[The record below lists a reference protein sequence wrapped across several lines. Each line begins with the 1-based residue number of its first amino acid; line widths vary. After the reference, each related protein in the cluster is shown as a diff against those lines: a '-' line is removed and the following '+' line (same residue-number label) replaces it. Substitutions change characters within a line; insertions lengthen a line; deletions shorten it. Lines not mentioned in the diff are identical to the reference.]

1 MSTRWIDV
9 SIPLRNGG
17 VTWPGDSPYEV
28 TPARRISGGAGCN
41 TSDLALMTHS
51 GTHIDAPWHF
61 EDGGKRLDEIDF
73 SQFFGQALVI
83 EVPEADFIEPRHLG
97 DAPLPGRILF
107 KTRNSSFPVDDP
119 FRKDFVAV
127 SPEAARRLVEQGV
140 RLVGV
145 DGLSVAPWKQDGQ
158 VTHHLLLEKDVI
170 VVEGLRLGEIPA
182 GTHWFTV
189 LPLPLA
195 EADGAPC
202 RAFVGVEETP

>member
-1 MSTRWIDV
+1 MGIRWIDV

-17 VTWPGDSPYEV
+17 VTWPGDSPYAM

-41 TSDLALMTHS
+41 TSDLALMTHT

-61 EDGGKRLDEIDF
+61 KDDGKRLDEMDCGV
-73 SQFFGQALVI
+73 FFGEALVI
-83 EVPEADFIEPRHLG
+83 EVPEADFIEPCHLSG
-97 DAPLPGRILF
+97 GPLPDRILF

-127 SPEAARRLVEQGV
+127 SPEAARYLVDHGV

-145 DGLSVAPWKQDGQ
+145 DGLSVAPWKQNGQ
-158 VTHHLLLEKDVI
+158 VTHHVLLGNDVI
-170 VVEGLRLGEIPA
+170 VVEGLRLGGVPA
-182 GTHWFTV
+182 GTHRFTV

-202 RAFVGVEETP
+202 RAFVGVEDSS